1 MSQRKPAQVHGLL
14 VIDKPAGWT
23 SRDVVNKVSGLLG
36 EKRVGHAGTLDPM
49 ATGILLVAFGE
60 ATKGVRWWQDASKTY
75 ETTVRFGSATLSD
88 DAESAVLRTAKVP
101 QLTPERVM
109 AAMPPPGE
117 LLQVPPAVS
126 ALQRGG
132 VRDHTRVRRGEVVV
146 REPRPV
152 KLESVELMEIAS
164 PEVRLRVTCGAG
176 FYIRALGRDL
186 GEAMQSAAH
195 LGTLRRT
202 FGGGFALSDA
212 IGLEDFQKLTEEE
225 RLAHLRPLPEALGRV
240 LPTMTVD
247 DAMVLAFRQ
256 GKQPVF
262 QTELRGDI
270 LVLDE
275 RGHAVC
281 VAIAHDDEGGA
292 RLVVERGFVAP
303 DAAPTD
309 ESASEPEVAPA
320 SESASAE

>member
-1 MSQRKPAQVHGLL
+1 MSQRKPAQIHGLL

-23 SRDVVNKVSGLLG
+23 SRDVVNKVSGILG

-49 ATGILLVAFGE
+49 ATGILLIAFGE

-88 DAESAVLRTAKVP
+88 DAESPVLRTAKVP
-101 QLTPERVM
+101 ELTLERINTALPQV
-109 AAMPPPGE
+109 GE

-132 VRDHTRVRRGEVVV
+132 VRDHARVRKGEVVV

-152 KLESVELMEIAS
+152 RLESVEVLHIAN
-164 PEVRLRVTCGAG
+164 PDIALRVTCGAG

-186 GEAMQSAAH
+186 GEAMGSAAH
-195 LGTLRRT
+195 LTQLRRT
-202 FGGGFALSDA
+202 FGGGFSLADA
-212 IGLEDFQKLTEEE
+212 IGLEAFQQLPEES
-225 RLAHLRPLPEALGRV
+225 RLQHLRPLPAALGRV
-240 LPTMTVD
+240 LPSLTVD

-256 GKQPVF
+256 GRQPVLP
-262 QTELRGDI
+262 TDLRGDVLI
-270 LVLDE
+270 LDE
-275 RGHAVC
+275 QGRAVC
-281 VAIAHDDEGGA
+281 VAIAHEDEAGA

-303 DAAPTD
+303 EAADDAPT
-309 ESASEPEVAPA
+309 EPPA
-320 SESASAE
+320 D

>member
-88 DAESAVLRTAKVP
+88 DAESAVVRTAKVP
-101 QLTPERVM
+101 QLTPEGVT
-109 AAMPPPGE
+109 AALPPLGE
-117 LLQVPPAVS
+117 LMQVPPAVS

-132 VRDHTRVRRGEVVV
+132 IRDHARVRKGEIVI

-152 KLESVELMEIAS
+152 RLEAVELLGIVS
-164 PEVRLRVTCGAG
+164 PDVRLRVTCGSG

-195 LGTLRRT
+195 LASLRRT
-202 FGGGFALSDA
+202 FGGGFPLSDA
-212 IGLEDFQKLTEEE
+212 ISLDAFQKLGEDE
-225 RLAHLRPLPEALGRV
+225 RLACLRPLPEALGRV
-240 LPTMTVD
+240 LPTLTVD
-247 DAMVLAFRQ
+247 DALVLAFRQ
-256 GKQPVF
+256 GKQPILPG
-262 QTELRGDI
+262 ELRGDV
-270 LVLDE
+270 LVLDD
-275 RGHAVC
+275 RGRAVC
-281 VAIAHDDEGGA
+281 VAIAHDDEGGM
-292 RLVVERGFVAP
+292 RLVVERGFVPP
-303 DAAPTD
+303 DAPAAP
-309 ESASEPEVAPA
+309 EP
-320 SESASAE
+320 AEETAE

>member
-1 MSQRKPAQVHGLL
+1 MSQRKPAQIHGLL

-49 ATGILLVAFGE
+49 ATGILLIAFGE

-88 DAESAVLRTAKVP
+88 DAESPVLRTAPVP
-101 QLTPERVM
+101 RLTPERVQ
-109 AAMPPPGE
+109 AALPPLGD

-132 VRDHTRVRRGEVVV
+132 VRDHARVSKGEIIV

-152 KLESVELMEIAS
+152 RLETVELLGITS
-164 PEVRLRVTCGAG
+164 PDVQLRVTCGAG

-186 GEAMQSAAH
+186 GVAMQSAAH
-195 LGTLRRT
+195 LATLRRT
-202 FGGGFALSDA
+202 FGGGFALADA
-212 IGLEDFQKLTEEE
+212 ISLDAFQKLSEDE
-225 RLAHLRPLPEALGRV
+225 RLAQLRPLPEALSRV
-240 LPTMTVD
+240 LPTLTVD
-247 DAMVLAFRQ
+247 DALVLAFRQ
-256 GKQPVF
+256 GKQPVVPGD
-262 QTELRGDI
+262 LRGDV

-275 RGHAVC
+275 RGRAVC
-281 VAIAHDDEGGA
+281 VAIAHADEAGA
-292 RLVVERGFVAP
+292 RLVVERGFVPP
-303 DAAPTD
+303 DA
-309 ESASEPEVAPA
+309 VA
-320 SESASAE
+320 AETPDQADAAEQGE

>member
-49 ATGILLVAFGE
+49 ATGILLIAFGE

-88 DAESAVLRTAKVP
+88 DAESPVLRTAKVP
-101 QLTPERVM
+101 ELTPDRVK
-109 AAMPPPGE
+109 AALPPVGD

-132 VRDHTRVRRGEVVV
+132 VRDHARVRKGEIVV

-152 KLESVELMEIAS
+152 RLESVELLGIAGGD
-164 PEVRLRVTCGAG
+164 VQLRVSCGAG

-195 LGTLRRT
+195 LTSLRRT
-202 FGGGFALSDA
+202 FGGGFALADA
-212 IGLEDFQKLTEEE
+212 IGLEAFQQLPEES
-225 RLAHLRPLPEALGRV
+225 RLLHLRPLPDALGRV
-240 LPTMTVD
+240 LPTLTVD
-247 DAMVLAFRQ
+247 DATVLAFRQ
-256 GKQPVF
+256 GKQPILA
-262 QTELRGDI
+262 TDLHGDV

-275 RGHAVC
+275 QGRAVC
-281 VAIAHDDEGGA
+281 VAIAHEDEGGV

-303 DAAPTD
+303 EVA
-309 ESASEPEVAPA
+309 ASEEPTPDVRSTTEA
-320 SESASAE
+320 

>member
-49 ATGILLVAFGE
+49 ATGILLIAFGE

-75 ETTVRFGSATLSD
+75 ETVVRFGSATLSD
-88 DAESAVLRTAKVP
+88 DAESPPLRTAKVP
-101 QLTPERVM
+101 TLTLETVR
-109 AAMPPPGE
+109 AALPPTGE
-117 LLQVPPAVS
+117 ILQVPPAVS

-132 VRDHTRVRRGEVVV
+132 VRDHARVRKGEIVV

-152 KLESVELMEIAS
+152 RLEAVEVLAIDGAD
-164 PEVRLRVTCGAG
+164 VQLRVTCGAG

-186 GEAMQSAAH
+186 GEAMKSAAH
-195 LGTLRRT
+195 LATLRRT
-202 FGGGFALSDA
+202 FGGGFTLAEA
-212 IGLEDFQKLTEEE
+212 ISLEAFQKLPEDE
-225 RLAHLRPLPEALGRV
+225 RFTHLRPLPQALGRV
-240 LPTMTVD
+240 LPTLTVGD
-247 DAMVLAFRQ
+247 DLVLAFRQ
-256 GKQPVF
+256 GKQPVL
-262 QTELRGDI
+262 QTELRGEI

-275 RGHAVC
+275 LGRAVC
-281 VAIAHDDEGGA
+281 VVVAHDDEAGA

-303 DAAPTD
+303 DAAPAAD
-309 ESASEPEVAPA
+309 NE
-320 SESASAE
+320 